1 MSVSRSM
8 VVRFDGAK
16 ELEEAFNALALGA
29 QKTVVRPALRAGG
42 KVILTAIK
50 ARVPRRTGN
59 LSKAIKLRASRRS
72 RKQIGVAVFVDKAV
86 LAPRKQPK
94 NPKPGAREG
103 WHPAHVELGYVRK
116 TKKGTFHIPPRS
128 FIRAGFDA
136 VKEQALQAIEAEVGR
151 RMELIYAKPKAAAS
165 LDEGGD

>member
-1 MSVSRSM
+1 M
-8 VVRFDGAK
+8 VKAHAGRRDRGPGA
-16 ELEEAFNALALGA
+16 
-29 QKTVVRPALRAGG
+29 PPLRAGG

-72 RKQIGVAVFVDKAV
+72 RKQ
-86 LAPRKQPK
+86 PK

-116 TKKGTFHIPPRS
+116 TKNGTFHIPPRS

-151 RMELIYAKPKAAAS
+151 RMELIYGKPKAAAS